1 MFKVTGLFVV
11 GLTSILSSSASQAA
25 SELEQCT
32 LITDQADVIYLNHVA
47 SGNDIDTVTFLE
59 NAPVG
64 IHQYW
69 GESRF
74 SRTVDNYNRINDA
87 FVRKDFVEK
96 VTADIERLKPE
107 LEGKQI
113 CIWHSI
119 EIGDYDFEQEQ
130 FSLSFPDQESAV
142 INSNIDAVYSIAW
155 SYPADPVVFKPET
168 EALARKV
175 EGSAAAMAGKS
186 SSQSRSLQALYFFK
200 PVTESDSVEGSRVNL
215 TPIAVEVY
223 RPRTRP
229 IKFDKEKSL
238 LFRMELSQ
246 L

>member
-11 GLTSILSSSASQAA
+11 GLTSILSLSTSHAA

-59 NAPVG
+59 NAPTG
-64 IHQYW
+64 IHWYW

-74 SRTVDNYNRINDA
+74 SRTVDNYTRINDA
-87 FVRKDFVEK
+87 FIRKDFVEK

-113 CIWHSI
+113 CIWHSV

-142 INSNIDAVYSIAW
+142 INSNIDAVYNITW
-155 SYPADPVVFKPET
+155 TYPADPVAFKPES
-168 EALARKV
+168 EELARKV
-175 EGSAAAMAGKS
+175 EGSAAAIAGRS
-186 SSQSRSLQALYFFK
+186 PNQSRSLQALYFFK
-200 PVTESDSVEGSRVNL
+200 PVSESDSVEGSSVNL
-215 TPIAVEVY
+215 TPVALEVY
-223 RPRTRP
+223 RPRTRL
-229 IKFDKEKSL
+229 IKFDKEKSQ
-238 LFRMELSQ
+238 LFRIELSQ
-246 L
+246 